1 LLPVF
6 DAPEMGEI
14 IMNREVVGANF
25 VQRKTHGMPS

>member
-1 LLPVF
+1 
-6 DAPEMGEI
+6 MGEI